1 MTVSRSKTFVLVVAF
16 GLVSFVGMP
25 KHVLAHPG
33 DDNTQQDDANKK
45 DENLDLNDDRQE
57 GPQDEL
63 NDDKGVDK
71 PESLSMSLS
80 SGQEKQA
87 EALEMNGANNDGD
100 FNEDRVQD
108 QQQDLQEDAA
118 ATPTG
123 R

>member
-1 MTVSRSKTFVLVVAF
+1 MTMSRSKTFVLVAAF

-25 KHVLAHPG
+25 KHVLAQPG
-33 DDNTQQDDANKK
+33 DDTQQDDANKK
-45 DENLDLNDDRQE
+45 DENVDLNDDRQE
-57 GPQDEL
+57 GPQDQL
-63 NDDKGVDK
+63 NDDKGIDK
-71 PESLSMSLS
+71 PESMSLS

-100 FNEDRVQD
+100 LNDDRVQD

>member
-1 MTVSRSKTFVLVVAF
+1 MTVSRSKTFVLVAAF

-63 NDDKGVDK
+63 NDDKGIDK
-71 PESLSMSLS
+71 PESMSLS
-80 SGQEKQA
+80 TSQEKQA
-87 EALEMNGANNDGD
+87 EALEMNGTNNDAD
-100 FNEDRVQD
+100 LNDDRVQD

-118 ATPTG
+118 ATPAG
-123 R
+123 Q